1 MPRFK
6 VNVEDSSYKVDAPDE
21 RTAWAWANAEHRK
34 LEKSAQQEEVA
45 EMREGSALERFGRG
59 AGSSLENIG
68 YGLKGLVTDLSPED
82 KREIAI
88 NKAFLEGEK
97 GEGIRAENIGAFAAD
112 VGSFVVP
119 GGAAIKAARA
129 LPLAAKLASKA
140 PVLAPLAGE
149 AALGAGLSAAY
160 APEDRGTAATLG
172 GIGGAAGYGIGR
184 AASRVAGGLVRPS
197 EQAKELQRKGVKD
210 LTIGQAAD
218 QDTVVG
224 KMIRR
229 TEEAFQS
236 LPIAGRAI
244 SKDRERADDQFAKA
258 AMNRAVPPGGKP
270 VEDTSR
276 EAFTQLKKDFD
287 KAYAVLDDVEL
298 PARDVNRYLGKQIS
312 DIIEDPAK
320 EMSRAAK
327 RDIERFLKNGFYD
340 KFTFKNVGPDQKYRV
355 IDSITG
361 KKFKKFESDLNT
373 KIRNLINRQSRTADE
388 QAKLDSYLQI
398 DEALTQYRNLNVPTD
413 VARQLRQTDA
423 AYANFK
429 TLERASSYI
438 AAAEGKFTPAQL
450 GRAVRAL
457 TPQSRF
463 ARREGLLQDLTDP
476 ASAVLKPM
484 MPDSGTAERA
494 FQIGALGGTVA
505 NPMVGIPALA
515 GTTLGAAGLY
525 SRPMQRFLLGGGS
538 RQQARAEALRRASP
552 YFGLTGAYAGSE
564 LGQ

>member
-6 VNVEDSSYKVDAPDE
+6 VNVEDSSYQVDAPDE

-34 LEKSAQQEEVA
+34 LDAQQEEVA
-45 EMREGSALERFGRG
+45 KMREGSALERFGRG

-184 AASRVAGGLVRPS
+184 AASKVAGGLVRPS
-197 EQAKELQRKGVKD
+197 EQAKELQREGVKD

-218 QDTVVG
+218 QDTLTG
-224 KMIRR
+224 KIIRR
-229 TEEAFQS
+229 TEESAQS

-244 SKDRERADDQFAKA
+244 SKARERADDQFAKA
-258 AMNRAVPPGGKP
+258 AMNKAVPPGGKP
-270 VEDTSR
+270 VEGPSR
-276 EAFTQLKKDFD
+276 EAFAQLRKDFN
-287 KAYAVLDDVEL
+287 KAYAVLDDIEL

-320 EMSRAAK
+320 EMSKAAK
-327 RDIERFLKNGFYD
+327 RDIEKFLKEGFYD

-361 KKFKKFESDLNT
+361 KKFKKFDSDLSA
-373 KIRNLINRQSRTADE
+373 KIRGLINRPFRTADE
-388 QAKLDSYLQI
+388 QGKLDSYLQI
-398 DEALTQYRNLNVPTD
+398 DDALTQYRNLNVPAD
-413 VARQLRQTDA
+413 VARQLKQTDA
-423 AYANFK
+423 AFANFK
-429 TLERASSYI
+429 TLERASTYI

-463 ARREGLLQDLTDP
+463 ARGEGLLQDLTDP
-476 ASAVLKPM
+476 ASTVLKPM

-494 FQIGALGGTVA
+494 FQIGALGGTIA

-538 RQQARAEALRRASP
+538 RQQATAEALRRASP
-552 YFGLTGAYAGSE
+552 YLGFTGAYAGSE
-564 LGQ
+564 LAQ